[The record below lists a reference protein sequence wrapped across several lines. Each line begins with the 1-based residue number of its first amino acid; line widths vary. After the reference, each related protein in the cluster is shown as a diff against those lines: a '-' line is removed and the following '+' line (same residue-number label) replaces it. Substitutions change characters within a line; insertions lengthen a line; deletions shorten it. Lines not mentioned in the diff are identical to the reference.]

1 MANKKAVQ
9 AWFEKANE
17 DIFAAKWL
25 SDSKNPKSFVP
36 TAFHCQQ
43 VVEKALKGFL
53 TYHGK
58 KFEKTHDIREI
69 LGFVVGIDA
78 SLEAVLKPTV
88 ELTPYAVA
96 FRYPDALKRELTLE
110 DVERFIVLTEKAY
123 KEISSRIPFDSL
135 FGI

>member
-1 MANKKAVQ
+1 LANKKAVQ

-17 DIFAAKWL
+17 DLFAAKWL
-25 SDSKNPKSFVP
+25 HDSKNPKAFLP

-53 TYHGK
+53 TFHGK
-58 KFEKTHDIREI
+58 KFEKTHDIQEI
-69 LGFVVGIDA
+69 LGFVIGIDPT
-78 SLEAVLKPTV
+78 LEAFLKPTV

-96 FRYPDALKRELTLE
+96 FRYPDALKKDLTF
-110 DVERFIVLTEKAY
+110 DDIERFIAIMEKAY